1 MERDKAALA
10 EEPTPAV
17 QLRET
22 KAIDKATLAEEP
34 TPAVPTSYH
43 RDAGKQLHRA
53 SMLQSNDDD
62 YKSFLSKQLQR
73 ECAVVQS

>member
-22 KAIDKATLAEEP
+22 KAVDKAALAEEP
-34 TPAVPTSYH
+34 TPAVQLPTS
-43 RDAGKQLHRA
+43 
-53 SMLQSNDDD
+53 
-62 YKSFLSKQLQR
+62 
-73 ECAVVQS
+73 